1 MHTQDHN
8 RIRTSVLRLATLAG
22 LLASTPL
29 LHAADTPY
37 SAPQPLVSEGRR
49 FAEKDG
55 ESLYKAICQGCH
67 MADGKGAQGAGAYPA
82 LAGNPNLASPLY
94 PAVLVLKGRRAMPP
108 FRAMLSDE
116 QITEVSNYVRSHLGN
131 NFPGSLTAA
140 EVKALR

>member
-1 MHTQDHN
+1 MHKHT
-8 RIRTSVLRLATLAG
+8 RIHTVLVRSAALTG
-22 LLASTPL
+22 LLASAPL
-29 LHAADTPY
+29 LHAADTPF

-67 MADGKGAQGAGAYPA
+67 MADGKGAQGAAAYPA

-94 PAVLVLKGRRAMPP
+94 PAVLVLQGRKAMPP

-116 QITEVSNYVRSHLGN
+116 QIAEVANYVRSHLGN
-131 NFPGSLTAA
+131 SYPGTLTPA

>member
-1 MHTQDHN
+1 MHSHTRFHTALF
-8 RIRTSVLRLATLAG
+8 RAAALLG

-29 LHAADTPY
+29 LHAADSSF

-49 FAEKDG
+49 FTEKDG

-67 MADGKGAQGAGAYPA
+67 MPDGKGAQGAGAYPA
-82 LAGNPNLASPLY
+82 LAGNANLASALY
-94 PAVLVLKGRRAMPP
+94 PAVLVLNGRRAMPP

-116 QITEVSNYVRSHLGN
+116 QIAEVSNYVRTHLGN
-131 NFPGSLTAA
+131 NFPGRLAPA

>member
-1 MHTQDHN
+1 MHSNT
-8 RIRTSVLRLATLAG
+8 RIPTFLVRAAALTG
-22 LLASTPL
+22 LLVGTPL
-29 LHAADTPY
+29 LHAADTPF

-49 FAEKDG
+49 IAEKDG

-82 LAGNPNLASPLY
+82 LAGNANLASALY

-108 FRAMLSDE
+108 FRATLSDE
-116 QITEVSNYVRSHLGN
+116 QIAEVSNYVRTNLGN
-131 NFPGSLTAA
+131 NFPGTLTPA